1 MLKHIFHNFL
11 DISSL
16 FIYLFELLS
25 FFSIYGK
32 LGLRLSLSFQLPV
45 YFLLTEYIFQLKD
58 RLARLEAALVPKKGR
73 FYGKLGLLLSLS
85 IQKIIRSSLL
95 TICILASSHFLI
107 LAFGGWGI
115 LDAGNEELLKMVS
128 KLQSELEAVK
138 AEHVSE
144 KQKVCSFDF
153 FLIYFEVLSIKF
165 RSW

>member
-1 MLKHIFHNFL
+1 MK
-11 DISSL
+11 
-16 FIYLFELLS
+16 E
-25 FFSIYGK
+25 
-32 LGLRLSLSFQLPV
+32 
-45 YFLLTEYIFQLKD
+45 D

-95 TICILASSHFLI
+95 TICILASYHFLI

-144 KQKVCSFDF
+144 KQKA
-153 FLIYFEVLSIKF
+153 LEEVKKLHAENAKLQYRITHLV
-165 RSW
+165 RSLKEVDSKLAP

>member
-1 MLKHIFHNFL
+1 MG
-11 DISSL
+11 
-16 FIYLFELLS
+16 LS
-25 FFSIYGK
+25 MV
-32 LGLRLSLSFQLPV
+32 QNMP
-45 YFLLTEYIFQLKD
+45 KD

-144 KQKVCSFDF
+144 KQKA
-153 FLIYFEVLSIKF
+153 LEEVKKLHAENAKLQYRITHLV
-165 RSW
+165 RSLKEVDSKLAP